1 MTFVYCFISFYVG
14 YCLAIFLMSKV
25 LNSYKEIEQEKEVI
39 IYNSLRHL
47 SPMQKVEVMQ
57 AIYGKKWMEHVPNE

>member
-1 MTFVYCFISFYVG
+1 
-14 YCLAIFLMSKV
+14 MSKV